1 MHNWK
6 SQRDASDLNHSRFG
20 LHADA
25 EPRKAAQSNEGAGKM
40 LEGGPIDTLDHPD
53 VFYAFCVWY
62 LMMYMK
68 VCKGLLVAD
77 ETPEDHQ
84 DIKEM
89 RRRVLSNFS
98 ELSSLDI
105 LKEK

>member
-1 MHNWK
+1 
-6 SQRDASDLNHSRFG
+6 
-20 LHADA
+20 
-25 EPRKAAQSNEGAGKM
+25 
-40 LEGGPIDTLDHPD
+40 
-53 VFYAFCVWY
+53 
-62 LMMYMK
+62 MMYMK